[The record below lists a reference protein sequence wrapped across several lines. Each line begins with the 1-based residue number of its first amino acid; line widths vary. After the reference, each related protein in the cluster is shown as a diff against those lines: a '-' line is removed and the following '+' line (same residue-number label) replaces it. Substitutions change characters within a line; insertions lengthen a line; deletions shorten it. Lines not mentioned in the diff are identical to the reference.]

1 MEQER
6 IYINRR
12 RPYVTYA
19 LIGLNLAMF
28 AVELLMQALGHTYS
42 ETILRLGAK
51 QNLLITCGEY
61 WRLLTACFLHSG
73 IVHIASNLIALYF
86 WGPQVELLLGRVKY
100 LIVYLS
106 AGLFGS
112 VLSYALSDAAS
123 VGASG
128 AIFGLL
134 GALLYFRTRHKQVF
148 NQVFGMQVL
157 VIIGINLANG
167 FLDTGI
173 DNFGHIGGL
182 VGGFCAAW
190 CTGLFREKLRIR
202 QIFGLIGLIAVFA
215 GIFLYGMWK
224 YSAQYG
230 IPMFSFIKISY

>member
-128 AIFGLL
+128 AIFGLMR
-134 GALLYFRTRHKQVF
+134 ALL
-148 NQVFGMQVL
+148 
-157 VIIGINLANG
+157 
-167 FLDTGI
+167 
-173 DNFGHIGGL
+173 
-182 VGGFCAAW
+182 
-190 CTGLFREKLRIR
+190 
-202 QIFGLIGLIAVFA
+202 
-215 GIFLYGMWK
+215 
-224 YSAQYG
+224 
-230 IPMFSFIKISY
+230 

>member
-12 RPYVTYA
+12 RPYVTYV

-112 VLSYALSDAAS
+112 VLSYALSDAA
-123 VGASG
+123 VFWTQASTTS
-128 AIFGLL
+128 AIS
-134 GALLYFRTRHKQVF
+134 
-148 NQVFGMQVL
+148 
-157 VIIGINLANG
+157 
-167 FLDTGI
+167 
-173 DNFGHIGGL
+173 
-182 VGGFCAAW
+182 
-190 CTGLFREKLRIR
+190 
-202 QIFGLIGLIAVFA
+202 A
-215 GIFLYGMWK
+215 G
-224 YSAQYG
+224 
-230 IPMFSFIKISY
+230 

>member
-12 RPYVTYA
+12 RPYVTYV

-86 WGPQVELLLGRVKY
+86 WGPQVMSR
-100 LIVYLS
+100 
-106 AGLFGS
+106 
-112 VLSYALSDAAS
+112 
-123 VGASG
+123 
-128 AIFGLL
+128 
-134 GALLYFRTRHKQVF
+134 
-148 NQVFGMQVL
+148 
-157 VIIGINLANG
+157 
-167 FLDTGI
+167 
-173 DNFGHIGGL
+173 
-182 VGGFCAAW
+182 FC
-190 CTGLFREKLRIR
+190 
-202 QIFGLIGLIAVFA
+202 FA
-215 GIFLYGMWK
+215 PSRRMVSL
-224 YSAQYG
+224 
-230 IPMFSFIKISY
+230 

>member
-12 RPYVTYA
+12 RSYVTYA

-182 VGGFCAAW
+182 IGGFCAAW

-224 YSAQYG
+224 YSAQYS